1 VQIVNGLQTTE
12 SIFRHFATGR
22 AESRQRALLVK
33 VIVSN
38 DNVIRDQIIRA
49 TNNQSI
55 VEVASL
61 HATDKI
67 QRDIEEVLERSGWF
81 YERRKNYYRNI
92 GKPEARFVTPMYIAA
107 GCVALVL
114 RNPAMAA
121 RLKSRF
127 MRIPESYAAVF
138 SEELP
143 LNVWPVIA
151 EVVKRAEE
159 VLQEV
164 RPVGGG
170 KGERFLA
177 NWRNLLG
184 LLVVSRMFG
193 TFAYSTSDLATLE
206 TSKITKEMMLETW
219 QFLNSSRR
227 TQHDHWDH
235 VSNAEYHCIQAAAKY
250 GLAGIQ
256 IIGKRHLAASVPK
269 EISLSEDFI
278 DLVDGALPPQPWKPK
293 VHRAVATQ
301 LNCRPA
307 KVSAAINK
315 LVERGKWMAQRGGIV
330 YDVNGVVVAVDS
342 ERVQAQPVENGDR
355 TKDE

>member
-1 VQIVNGLQTTE
+1 M
-12 SIFRHFATGR
+12 
-22 AESRQRALLVK
+22 QRALLVK
-33 VIVSN
+33 VVVSE
-38 DNVIRDQIIRA
+38 DKVLRDQIIRA

-92 GKPEARFVTPMYIAA
+92 GKPEARFVTPMYVAA

-114 RNPAMAA
+114 RSPAVAA

-138 SEELP
+138 SEEIP
-143 LNVWPVIA
+143 LDVWPVIA

-177 NWRNLLG
+177 NWRNVLG
-184 LLVVSRMFG
+184 LLVVARTFG
-193 TFAYSTSDLATLE
+193 TFAYSTTDLAALD
-206 TSKITKEMMLETW
+206 TSKISKEMILDTW
-219 QFLNSSRR
+219 QFVNSVQQ
-227 TQHDHWDH
+227 TQHDHWEH
-235 VSNAEYHCIQAAAKY
+235 VSRAEYYCVQAAAKY
-250 GLAGIQ
+250 GLAGVQ
-256 IIGKRHLAASVPK
+256 IIGKRVLIVSVPK
-269 EISLSEDFI
+269 QMNLTEAFI
-278 DLVDGALPPQPWKPK
+278 DAVDRALPPQPWKMNI
-293 VHRAVATQ
+293 HVAIAAR
-301 LNCRPA
+301 LRCKPA
-307 KVSAAINK
+307 RVFAAINK
-315 LVERGKWMAQRGGIV
+315 LIARGKWMTQRRGIV
-330 YDVNGVVVAVDS
+330 YDKNGAVVAVDN
-342 ERVQAQPVENGDR
+342 EHVQAQPAESEGDGIECSRAVEASDQTSPVQG
-355 TKDE
+355 KGEK